1 MSNISAEIVCVRITP
16 PNEKAPGQLA
26 QAELVFGVGAG
37 PLNGWKLIGFAIWER
52 RSGGG
57 LNVTFPARQYSVNGE
72 RRSFALLRPV
82 MDGVSAEAVRD
93 LILEA
98 YSASLAQTA

>member
-1 MSNISAEIVCVRITP
+1 
-16 PNEKAPGQLA
+16 
-26 QAELVFGVGAG
+26 
-37 PLNGWKLIGFAIWER
+37 
-52 RSGGG
+52 
-57 LNVTFPARQYSVNGE
+57 
-72 RRSFALLRPV
+72 V